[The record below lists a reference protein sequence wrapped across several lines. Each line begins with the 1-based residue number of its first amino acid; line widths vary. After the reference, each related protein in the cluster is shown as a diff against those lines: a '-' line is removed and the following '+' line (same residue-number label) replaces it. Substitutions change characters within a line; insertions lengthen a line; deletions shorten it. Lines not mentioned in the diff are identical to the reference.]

1 MKNLSQRLKGT
12 GVAIATP
19 FKKDLSVDLDSIT
32 TMVEFLI
39 KNGIDYIVVQG
50 TTGESSTLNE
60 EEKILSRNAFIKAN
74 NNRIPL
80 LIGIGSNDTRSVV
93 NYISNTDLS
102 GFCAVLSV
110 TPFYNR
116 PSQSGLF
123 EHFSAISKSSPLPII
138 LYNVPTRTGC
148 DMDHST
154 TIKLA
159 NSFKNIIGIKEASGN
174 MDKIFKLISNRP
186 DGFLIISGDDET
198 AYQSVLMGA
207 DGVISV
213 AAGCIPQH
221 FRNII
226 NLASEGNEER
236 AKTEYDKINQ
246 LLNLLF
252 KEGNP
257 TGLKAALAIKK
268 LCQNHLR
275 LPLLPSSKELYLE
288 IENFFKK

>member
-1 MKNLSQRLKGT
+1 M
-12 GVAIATP
+12 
-19 FKKDLSVDLDSIT
+19 
-32 TMVEFLI
+32 
-39 KNGIDYIVVQG
+39 DY
-50 TTGESSTLNE
+50 
-60 EEKILSRNAFIKAN
+60 
-74 NNRIPL
+74 
-80 LIGIGSNDTRSVV
+80 
-93 NYISNTDLS
+93 
-102 GFCAVLSV
+102 
-110 TPFYNR
+110 
-116 PSQSGLF
+116 
-123 EHFSAISKSSPLPII
+123 
-138 LYNVPTRTGC
+138 
-148 DMDHST
+148 ST

-257 TGLKAALAIKK
+257 TGLKAALSIKK